1 MPLADPARAS
11 QLIVARHKAAWRD
24 WKCAATTR
32 AVAAIR
38 NRLVAIKPDIR
49 IAINTLPFFLS
60 DFDNAVEEVFGQSV
74 SQLSAVADVFEV
86 MAYHQILARSA
97 AWPAAIAS
105 DVKHRCGSTTV
116 CTIQGGAL
124 YLDGMHVGRG
134 RAQSIAT
141 DEFVRIVDDVEQSD
155 ADGICVFTFTDF
167 LAMLETPDGKRRIG
181 RLRAF
186 RR

>member
-1 MPLADPARAS
+1 QFGRCEEKIDWYIGLPPDRVANIEHKLSLLEPAVAALGPEGVHLGFIRWPGFWEIWLPDVSRADMPDYCYGADTLGRFCRDTGIDLPLADPARAS

-38 NRLVAIKPDIR
+38 NRLVAIKPDIK

-86 MAYHQILARSA
+86 MA
-97 AWPAAIAS
+97 
-105 DVKHRCGSTTV
+105 
-116 CTIQGGAL
+116 
-124 YLDGMHVGRG
+124 
-134 RAQSIAT
+134 
-141 DEFVRIVDDVEQSD
+141 
-155 ADGICVFTFTDF
+155 
-167 LAMLETPDGKRRIG
+167 
-181 RLRAF
+181 
-186 RR
+186 